1 MIDAHVH
8 LFPERL
14 FDAIW
19 AWFDEHAWEIAHKV
33 YADEV
38 VDRLEEA
45 GVERAVGLLYA
56 HRPGMAEDLNAWM
69 GAFARRRTMVVACA
83 TVHPRDD
90 DLKGILLRG
99 REVHGARV
107 VKQHC
112 HVLGIAPDD
121 PVMFPLYEACI
132 ELGLP
137 LNLHVGN
144 GPKLRGYKAPSDA
157 VSGAARTEAVLLRYP
172 ELRLIVPHL
181 GVLEEDVFLSWLGRF
196 PNLFL
201 DTAMAMVPFLD
212 GMELGDRTRLADHAD
227 RILFGTDFP
236 NIPYPIETERE
247 ALHALALD
255 PAAVAAITNDTAV
268 RVFGL

>member
-8 LFPERL
+8 LFPDRL

-19 AWFDEHAWEIAHKV
+19 RWFDEHAWGIAHKI

-45 GVERAVGLLYA
+45 GAERAVGLLYA
-56 HRPGMAEDLNAWM
+56 HRPGMAEELNRWIGDL
-69 GAFARRRTMVVACA
+69 ARRRPMVIPCA
-83 TVHPRDD
+83 TVHPRDE
-90 DLKGILLRG
+90 DLRGILLRG
-99 REVHGARV
+99 RDDHGARL

-121 PVMFPLYEACI
+121 LLMFPLYEACI

-144 GPKLRGYKAPSDA
+144 GPKLPGYRAPSDT
-157 VSGAARTEAVLLRYP
+157 VSGAARTEAVLVRYP

-181 GVLEEDVFLSWLGRF
+181 GVLEDQVFLSWLDRF
-196 PNLFL
+196 PNLYL

-212 GMELGDRTRLADHAD
+212 GLLVGDRKRLGDHPD

-236 NIPYPIETERE
+236 NIPYPIETELE
-247 ALHALALD
+247 ALAALGFEQE
-255 PAAVAAITNDTAV
+255 VMAAITHDTAV
-268 RVFGL
+268 RVFAL